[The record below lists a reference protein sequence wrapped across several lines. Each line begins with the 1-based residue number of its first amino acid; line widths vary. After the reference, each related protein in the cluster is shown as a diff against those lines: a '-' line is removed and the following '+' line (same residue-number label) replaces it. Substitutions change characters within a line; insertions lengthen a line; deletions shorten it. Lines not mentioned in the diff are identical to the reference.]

1 MNTQSPV
8 NPLLRV
14 EQYPVATLKPYEKN
28 SKIHDKKQVKQIAAS
43 IKEFGFNVPILID
56 GKNNIIAGHGRVLAC
71 KELGI
76 DTVPAISIEHLTEA
90 QKRAFIIA
98 DNKLTENAEWDKDML
113 ALEFKELGSLDL
125 SFDLDITGFSV
136 SDIDLILGEETPE
149 ESEEENLADIL
160 QITEDTPVITKPGD
174 IWQLGKHR
182 LICGDS
188 TDEATYEKLLD
199 GSKAAMIICD
209 PPYNVPVGGH
219 VLQRD
224 DGKHPE
230 FAMASGEM
238 SEAEFTYF
246 LATVFG
252 HLAAFSK
259 NGSIH
264 YVWMDWR
271 HMQEMLT
278 AGGRSY
284 TELKNL
290 CVWNKS
296 VGGLGSFYR
305 SKHELVFVFKNGTKP
320 HTNNFEL
327 GQYGRPRS
335 NVWDYPA
342 PNCFFTD
349 AESGETRD
357 ELVKLH
363 PTVRPVAMVVDA
375 IKDCSKQNEIILEP
389 FIGSGTAIIAA
400 EKAGRR
406 CYGIDIEPQYV
417 DVAIR
422 RWQKITGEQTIHAE
436 TGKSFNEGE

>member
-8 NPLLRV
+8 SPLLRV
-14 EQYPVATLKPYEKN
+14 EQYPVAALKPYKKN

-56 GKNNIIAGHGRVLAC
+56 GQNNIIAGHGRVLAC

-76 DTVPAISIEHLTEA
+76 EEVPVISIEHLTEA

-113 ALEFKELGSLDL
+113 ALEFKELGILDL
-125 SFDLDITGFSV
+125 SFDLDITGFSTG
-136 SDIDLILGEETPE
+136 DIDLILDEGTSAED
-149 ESEEENLADIL
+149 EEENLAEIL
-160 QITEDTPVITKPGD
+160 REAEDMPGITKPGD

-188 TDEATYEKLLD
+188 TDEATYKKLL
-199 GSKAAMIICD
+199 GGGKAAMIICD

-238 SEAEFTYF
+238 SEAEFTNF

-271 HMQEMLT
+271 HMQEILT

-305 SKHELVFVFKNGTKP
+305 SKHEFVFVFKNGTKP

-327 GQYGRPRS
+327 GQHGRPRS
-335 NVWDYPA
+335 NVWD
-342 PNCFFTD
+342 
-349 AESGETRD
+349 
-357 ELVKLH
+357 
-363 PTVRPVAMVVDA
+363 
-375 IKDCSKQNEIILEP
+375 
-389 FIGSGTAIIAA
+389 
-400 EKAGRR
+400 
-406 CYGIDIEPQYV
+406 
-417 DVAIR
+417 
-422 RWQKITGEQTIHAE
+422 
-436 TGKSFNEGE
+436 